1 MLPSYKGSALGR
13 SPQFLRAIPRSFNT
27 IGIPS
32 SALAMYR
39 SPFPF
44 LGLAEPDPELAQAIV
59 LPIPYEATTSYGKG
73 TAKGPQALLQASAYV
88 EIYDEVRDCQPALHP
103 DFAAETS
110 RYWTA
115 PPVEFEGLDAHELAM
130 AAIQRRAAEWVRP
143 GRFLLSIGGEHS
155 ITGPLIAA
163 HLSHYPELHVLQI
176 DAHCDL
182 RDSYEGSRYSH
193 ASAMARV
200 VEQVGGRLTQV
211 GIRSLCAEDRQAI
224 RKHRLHTFF
233 AHSLHGKPA
242 QEWIPEVIATLGS
255 QVYLTVDVDGLDP
268 AVVPATGT
276 PEPGGLGWWET
287 VELIRALGQQRQI
300 VGADVVELAVT
311 GERETD
317 RRSAFTA
324 AKLAYQILAA
334 ALG

>member
-1 MLPSYKGSALGR
+1 
-13 SPQFLRAIPRSFNT
+13 
-27 IGIPS
+27 
-32 SALAMYR
+32 MYR

>member
-1 MLPSYKGSALGR
+1 
-13 SPQFLRAIPRSFNT
+13 
-27 IGIPS
+27 
-32 SALAMYR
+32 MYR

-163 HLSHYPELHVLQI
+163 HLPHYPELHVLQI

>member
-1 MLPSYKGSALGR
+1 
-13 SPQFLRAIPRSFNT
+13 
-27 IGIPS
+27 
-32 SALAMYR
+32 MYR

-242 QEWIPEVIATLGS
+242 QDWIPEVIATLGS

>member
-1 MLPSYKGSALGR
+1 MYC
-13 SPQFLRAIPRSFNT
+13 SPA
-27 IGIPS
+27 
-32 SALAMYR
+32 
-39 SPFPF
+39 PF
-44 LGLAEPDPELAQAIV
+44 LGLPEPDPEAAQAIL

-73 TAKGPQALLQASAYV
+73 TAKGPQALLEASAYV
-88 EIYDEVRDCQPALHP
+88 EIYDEVRDREPALNP
-103 DFAAETS
+103 EAPEDLS

-115 PPVEFEGLDAHELAM
+115 PAVEFAELHEPAM
-130 AAIQRRAAEWVRP
+130 AEIQRRAAEWVQP

-163 HLSHYPELHVLQI
+163 HVPHYPELHVLQI

-182 RDSYEGSRYSH
+182 RNSYEGSLYSH

-200 VEQVGGRLTQV
+200 VDQVDNRLTQV
-211 GIRSLCAEDRQAI
+211 GIRSICAEDRQAI
-224 RKHRLHTFF
+224 RERRLHTFF
-233 AHSLHGKPA
+233 AHNLQSKPP
-242 QEWIPEVIATLGS
+242 QQWIQEVIDTLGP

-268 AVVPATGT
+268 SVVPATGT

-287 VELIRALGQQRQI
+287 LELIRALGQQRQI
-300 VGADVVELAVT
+300 VGADVVELSVT

-317 RRSAFTA
+317 RRSAFTV
-324 AKLAYQILAA
+324 AKLTYQILAA

>member
-1 MLPSYKGSALGR
+1 
-13 SPQFLRAIPRSFNT
+13 
-27 IGIPS
+27 
-32 SALAMYR
+32 MYR

-44 LGLAEPDPELAQAIV
+44 LGLPEPDPEMAQAIL

-73 TAKGPQALLQASAYV
+73 TAKGPQALLEASAYV
-88 EIYDEVRDCQPALHP
+88 EIYDEVRDCQPAFHP
-103 DFAAETS
+103 NFAAEIS

-115 PPVEFEGLDAHELAM
+115 PPVEFEGLDTHELAM

-155 ITGPLIAA
+155 ITGPLVAA
-163 HLSHYPELHVLQI
+163 HLPHYPELHVLQI

-211 GIRSLCAEDRQAI
+211 GIRSICAEDRQAI

-233 AHSLHGKPA
+233 AHSLHHKLA

-300 VGADVVELAVT
+300 IGADVVELAVT

-317 RRSAFTA
+317 RRSAFTV

>member
-1 MLPSYKGSALGR
+1 M
-13 SPQFLRAIPRSFNT
+13 T
-27 IGIPS
+27 
-32 SALAMYR
+32 MYR

-44 LGLAEPDPELAQAIV
+44 LGLPEPDPEMAQAIL
-59 LPIPYEATTSYGKG
+59 LPVPYEATTSYGKG

-88 EIYDEVRDCQPALHP
+88 EIYDEIRDRQPALHP
-103 DFAAETS
+103 DFSEEIS

-115 PPVEFEGLDAHELAM
+115 PPVELEGLGSSAQELAM
-130 AAIQRRAAEWVRP
+130 AEIQRRAAEWVRP

-155 ITGPLIAA
+155 ISGPLIAA
-163 HLSHYPELHVLQI
+163 HLAHYPELHVLQI

-200 VEQVGGRLTQV
+200 VEQVGSRLTQV
-211 GIRSLCAEDRQAI
+211 GIRSICAEDRQTI
-224 RKHRLHTFF
+224 RERRLHTFF
-233 AHSLHGKPA
+233 AHSLHTKPA
-242 QEWIPEVIATLGS
+242 QEWIPEVIATLGP

-300 VGADVVELAVT
+300 IGADVVELSVT

-317 RRSAFTA
+317 RRSAFTV

>member
-1 MLPSYKGSALGR
+1 MKANRLGQPLLSLEGLLPSYKGSALGR
-13 SPQFLRAIPRSFNT
+13 LPQFLRAIPRSFNT

-224 RKHRLHTFF
+224 CRHRLHTFF

-242 QEWIPEVIATLGS
+242 QDWIPEVIATLGS
-255 QVYLTVDVDGLDP
+255 QVYLTV
-268 AVVPATGT
+268 
-276 PEPGGLGWWET
+276 
-287 VELIRALGQQRQI
+287 
-300 VGADVVELAVT
+300 
-311 GERETD
+311 
-317 RRSAFTA
+317 
-324 AKLAYQILAA
+324 
-334 ALG
+334 

>member
-1 MLPSYKGSALGR
+1 
-13 SPQFLRAIPRSFNT
+13 
-27 IGIPS
+27 
-32 SALAMYR
+32 MYR

-103 DFAAETS
+103 DFDAETS

-115 PPVEFEGLDAHELAM
+115 PPVEFEGLDAHELVM